1 MGECWKLRTVII
13 KMKTLQKKIKE
24 AFSSRKKPSIF
35 LDPGKATSID
45 DDVKDVLWFCDKN
58 VEFISLKDWNL
69 HHGAFYAFNSE
80 AFIYFLPNVLILSL
94 GEDGDGLI
102 PAGSFL
108 DMLDR
113 SPNPEYW
120 DDFFVDRLCG
130 LTKEEYSVI
139 KEWLIEKS
147 KNSLWN
153 EVSLGRAF
161 DTVSLLEGRANSCH

>member
-113 SPNPEYW
+113 SPRIATAFRQSSQYQQWKALLHHFYDPFPTVEY
-120 DDFFVDRLCG
+120 FSTLFER
-130 LTKEEYSVI
+130 
-139 KEWLIEKS
+139 
-147 KNSLWN
+147 
-153 EVSLGRAF
+153 
-161 DTVSLLEGRANSCH
+161 